1 MSMEYTKHSP
11 ETDVVKDTHPTPEQI
26 SLPVGV
32 EIPGTLLPREKSEF
46 ELSAERHNKI
56 SIPASEIQPHKCT
69 FVIEKRSPRSSPD
82 ITTHAA
88 KIIVESKTT
97 NFKKDNKITVHTAYD
112 GKDIEVVGKVVDV
125 FPMRVTGQNTRNEI
139 WINISLNKVTK
150 I

>member
-1 MSMEYTKHSP
+1 MEYTKHSP

-56 SIPASEIQPHKCT
+56 SIPASEIQPQKCT
-69 FVIEKRSPRSSPD
+69 FMIEEQTSRSSPD
-82 ITTHAA
+82 SNILAA
-88 KIIVESKTT
+88 KIIVEAKNI
-97 NFKKDNKITVHTAYD
+97 NFKKDNKIILNTTHE
-112 GKDIEVVGKVVDV
+112 GKTIEVVGKVVDV
-125 FPMRVTGQNTRNEI
+125 FPMRVTGEKTRNET
-139 WINISLNKVTK
+139 WINIILNKVTQ